1 MVDNTGRMQMEQQT
15 EVKHLAA
22 EHKFVTLIDGEQAH
36 LEYHISGDT
45 VNFTS
50 TLVPPA
56 LRGKGLA
63 ERLVRHGLA
72 WAKTQNL
79 QIQASCSYVQKFL
92 KT

>member
-1 MVDNTGRMQMEQQT
+1 MVNKTGRMQMEQQI

-22 EHKFVTLIDGEQAH
+22 EHKFVILIDGEQAH
-36 LEYHISGDT
+36 LEYQITGDT

-72 WAKTQNL
+72 WAKEKNL
-79 QIQASCSYVQKFL
+79 HIQASCSYVQKFISA
-92 KT
+92 

>member
-1 MVDNTGRMQMEQQT
+1 MEPQA

-22 EHKFVTLIDGEQAH
+22 EHKFVILINDEQAH
-36 LEYHISGDT
+36 LEYQISADT
-45 VNFTS
+45 INFSS

-79 QIQASCSYVQKFL
+79 QIHASCSYVQKFL